1 MIARSLLFV
10 PGHNSKFM
18 ESAANSNAD
27 ILLPDVEDSVQ
38 PISNKQLSRDMILSF
53 VNGKKFNDKMIFP
66 RVNSPESGELIKD
79 ITQLSVNGI
88 HGFMYPKAKNGTHF
102 HEYF

>member
-10 PGHNSKFM
+10 PGHNLKFM

-38 PISNKQLSRDMILSF
+38 PISNKQLSRDLIVSF
-53 VNGKKFNDKMIFP
+53 VNDKKFKNKKVFP
-66 RVNSPESGELIKD
+66 RINSPESGELLKD
-79 ITQLSVNGI
+79 VSQLQ
-88 HGFMYPKAKNGTHF
+88 
-102 HEYF
+102 